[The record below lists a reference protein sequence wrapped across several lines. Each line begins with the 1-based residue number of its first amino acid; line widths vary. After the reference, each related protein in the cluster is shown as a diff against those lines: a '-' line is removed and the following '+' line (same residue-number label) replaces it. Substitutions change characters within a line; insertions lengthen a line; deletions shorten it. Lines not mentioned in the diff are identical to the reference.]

1 MSTYTIVY
9 GALTG
14 RPIIVGGPPD
24 DPDPAVMNAAAQ
36 RVLAAMP
43 EGMRMVMRAETQR
56 AKQLAKYQDEK
67 AERLRRSL
75 ARSQEGK

>member
-1 MSTYTIVY
+1 MSGYTIVY

-24 DPDPAVMNAAAQ
+24 DPDPAEMNAAAK

-43 EGMRMVMRAETQR
+43 EGMRLVMRVETQR
-56 AKQLAKYQDEK
+56 AKQLEEHQKMMG
-67 AERLRRSL
+67 RR
-75 ARSQEGK
+75 